1 MDEPLSGFRSLGATR
16 RDGRT
21 AIEDEIDRHR
31 EAGRRRHSL
40 LLALAL
46 LAATSVLSPTLAESR
61 GCALPILVYHRF
73 GPSAADS
80 MTVRTSQF
88 EAQLKYLKDNG
99 YHVVPLRSVVDCLR
113 KRRADLPDKAV
124 AITVDDGHRTVYT
137 DMLPLIRRYRVPV
150 TAFIYPSAISNAS
163 YAMNWEQLRQ
173 LIATGLFDVQSHAYW
188 HPNFKVEKRRLSADQ
203 YHLLVKTQLE
213 RARRV
218 IRERLDVEADMI
230 AWPFGI
236 YDDDLLREAVAQGIV
251 AGFTIERRAV
261 REGDEPMALPR
272 YLMVDSLGLRGFSQL
287 IEERTRDRSNHGNP

>member
-1 MDEPLSGFRSLGATR
+1 MDEPPLGFRSLRAAR

-21 AIEDEIDRHR
+21 AIGDEIERHR

-40 LLALAL
+40 LLAIAL
-46 LAATSVLSPTLAESR
+46 LAATFFLAPALAEGR

-88 EAQLKYLKDNG
+88 EAQLRYLEDNG
-99 YHVVPLRSVVDCLR
+99 YHVVSLRSVVDCLH

-137 DMLPLIRRYRVPV
+137 DMLPLIQRYRIPV

-163 YAMNWEQLRQ
+163 YAMTWEQLRQ
-173 LIATGLFDVQSHAYW
+173 LISTGLFDVQSHTYW
-188 HPNFKVEKRRLSADQ
+188 HPNFKVEKKRLGSDE
-203 YHLLVKTQLE
+203 YRLLVKTQLE
-213 RARRV
+213 KSRRV
-218 IRERLDVEADMI
+218 LRERLGVDADMI
-230 AWPFGI
+230 AWSFGI
-236 YDDDLLREAVAQGIV
+236 YDDDLVREASAQGYV

-261 REGDEPMALPR
+261 RDGDDLMALPR

-287 IEERTRDRSNHGNP
+287 IDESTRNRSNHANP